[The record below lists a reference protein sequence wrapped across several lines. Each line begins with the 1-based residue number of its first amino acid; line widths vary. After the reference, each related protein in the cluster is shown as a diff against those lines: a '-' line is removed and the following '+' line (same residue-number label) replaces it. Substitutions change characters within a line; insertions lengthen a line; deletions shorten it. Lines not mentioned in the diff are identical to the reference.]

1 MAVITYARIFIY
13 LIVFFAAIGVL
24 GVSANILAIGRSE
37 GLYDRFADY
46 AEAVS
51 VVTVVCLLIGLI
63 IGGVASC
70 MGRSCF
76 AVWTVFE
83 LIFLAIL
90 WILWMSSAAY
100 TTSIIPNVIAF
111 SGSCKSDSIAVQ
123 NLYTVLGNISLN
135 EAVSICQQIMA
146 VFGLS
151 WGIFGLLLIAWVW
164 ILIHASTRHAR
175 GHKEVWTT
183 QATPL
188 YPGQQV
194 TGTKESAMQE
204 QSMVTA

>member
-13 LIVFFAAIGVL
+13 VIVLLASIGVI
-24 GVSANILAIGRSE
+24 GVSASIFAFDRRQ
-37 GLYDRFADY
+37 GLSDPAVDY

-63 IGGVASC
+63 IGAVSSC

-90 WILWMSSAAY
+90 WILWVSSAAY
-100 TTSIIPNVIAF
+100 TTSIIHNVIAY

-123 NLYTVLGNISLN
+123 SLFTIEGNISLS
-135 EAVSICQQIMA
+135 EAVTFCQEAMA
-146 VFGLS
+146 LLGLS
-151 WGIFGLLLIAWVW
+151 WGIFGLLLIAWIW
-164 ILIHASTRHAR
+164 ILVHASTRHAR

-194 TGTKESAMQE
+194 TGTKESVMQE